1 MDVLAITNWLNSY
14 LWGTI
19 MVVLCLGVALYY
31 SVILRFP
38 QVRHLG
44 GMMNCLRGGASQS
57 GLSPFQAFAMA
68 LGGRIGIGT
77 IAGVAT
83 GIYFGGPGA
92 VFWMWVYAILG
103 AATAFGESV
112 LAQIWKEDIGG
123 EYKGGPGYYLAKTP
137 LPFLC
142 FLFVIPSIFAYAFT
156 GPTIQAHSIAESFQV
171 AFGIDKFI
179 TGAILAVGFG
189 IIMIGGMKRIGQF
202 AEYVVPFMAGAYLII
217 TVVVLILNI
226 SDIPAT
232 FALIIKSAFGL
243 EAAYGGILG
252 SAIMWGIRRSVY
264 SSEAGMGS
272 GAHAAASSEVS
283 HPIKQGMVQAFSVYN
298 TLIVCTATA
307 LMILVTGMYNVTDG
321 AAEIYNGL
329 PGIEAGVGYTQ
340 AAIDT
345 LSSSSGTKIGSVF
358 IAFAIL
364 FFAFTTI
371 MSFGF
376 YGAVNVAYMLKR
388 SRLLKPALILLTLV
402 QMFSIIFGS
411 TNTATVAWNVADVG
425 VGLGVWI
432 NLIGMIFLAK
442 PVAVALRDYERQQAL
457 GRDPVFQP
465 SKLGIKD
472 AELWDKIVV
481 EKYSDLI
488 AIENAKQENADG
500 TK

>member
-1 MDVLAITNWLNSY
+1 MDILTITSWINGY
-14 LWGTI
+14 MWGTM
-19 MVVLCLGVALYY
+19 MVALCMGVALYY

-38 QVRHLG
+38 QIRHIGCMLA
-44 GMMNCLRGGASQS
+44 CLKGGASQS

-112 LAQIWKEDIGG
+112 LAQIWKEDING

-137 LPFLC
+137 FPILS
-142 FLFVIPSIFAYAFT
+142 FLFVIPSVFAFT
-156 GPTIQAHSIAESFQV
+156 GPTIQAHSIAEAFNVAFGMDKTVTGIVLAV
-171 AFGIDKFI
+171 AFGI
-179 TGAILAVGFG
+179 
-189 IIMIGGMKRIGQF
+189 IMLGGMKRIGQC
-202 AEYVVPFMAGAYLII
+202 AEYVVPFMAGAYIVV
-217 TVVVLILNI
+217 TVVVLVMNLT
-226 SDIPAT
+226 SIPAM

-243 EAAYGGILG
+243 EAAYGGIVG
-252 SAIMWGIRRSVY
+252 SAVMWGIRRSVY

-283 HPIKQGMVQAFSVYN
+283 HPVKQGMVQAFSVYS

-307 LMILVTGMYNVTDG
+307 LMILVTGAYNVTDG
-321 AAEIYNGL
+321 VQDVFAGL

-345 LSSSSGTKIGSVF
+345 VSPRQGVGAVF
-358 IAFAIL
+358 VALAIL

-376 YGAVNVAYMLKR
+376 YGAVNVTYLLKR
-388 SRLLKPALILLTLV
+388 SRWLKIGLAALTLG

-411 TNTATVAWNVADVG
+411 ANTAVVAWNIADMG
-425 VGLGVWI
+425 VGMGVWI

-442 PVAVALRDYERQQAL
+442 PVVIALRDFERQQAL
-457 GRDPVFQP
+457 GRDPVFEP
-465 SKLGIKD
+465 RALGIEGAD
-472 AELWDKIVV
+472 LWEKIVA
-481 EKYSDLI
+481 ERYREASDG
-488 AIENAKQENADG
+488 ES
-500 TK
+500 